1 VVKVHVVL
9 VEPEIPYNTGNIVR
23 TCAATGTEL
32 HLVGPLGFSMSNKY
46 LIRAGLDYWELAKVH
61 RHRSLEELWEQ
72 YPNSVFYYTS
82 KKASKFYTEVKYN
95 PNDFLVFGKETEGLP
110 ESLLRE
116 KKDYAI
122 RIPMVKEARCLNL
135 SNAVAIVLYEA
146 LRQNNFNA
154 GIQLV

>member
-1 VVKVHVVL
+1 MHVVL

-23 TCAATGTEL
+23 TCASTGTEL
-32 HLVGPLGFSMSNKY
+32 HLVGPLGFSMRDKY

-61 RHRSLEELWEQ
+61 RHRSLEELWGQ
-72 YPNSVFYYTS
+72 YPDSVFYYTS
-82 KKASKFYTEVKYN
+82 KKGSKFYTEVKYN

-116 KKDYAI
+116 KKDYVI

-154 GIQLV
+154 GVQLV